1 MAGLKTSA
9 VISALTASL
18 RSQSGS
24 DVIADDN
31 NSHVCLRPRLSLSH
45 RGDPLRVRIIS
56 EGFFFSPC
64 SSWHLGRMADGPE
77 GDVDDPP
84 SMHFP
89 PLITVSDLPGSTAA
103 GNRFRLRLHSP
114 LDSSSKEPSC
124 CSVRFHKLFPLVFT
138 STRSVNKATTGSG
151 APQAPRGGDLHPTI
165 MSIYFKRG
173 IYL

>member
-64 SSWHLGRMADGPE
+64 SS
-77 GDVDDPP
+77 
-84 SMHFP
+84 
-89 PLITVSDLPGSTAA
+89 
-103 GNRFRLRLHSP
+103 
-114 LDSSSKEPSC
+114 
-124 CSVRFHKLFPLVFT
+124 
-138 STRSVNKATTGSG
+138 
-151 APQAPRGGDLHPTI
+151 
-165 MSIYFKRG
+165 
-173 IYL
+173 